1 MRYIFSTKELLTVL
15 RSSQKEALQ
24 SSPFRTLMTLNC
36 DTPTLSL
43 TDEQKL
49 LCAFALTPERTLAM
63 GRHSSAEGSLYLLN
77 IGAVWYLYT
86 WLEAQDKHV
95 FEAYFD
101 RPRLL
106 KFLQKNFCGFYR
118 PNFGSFTQLDLLM
131 THDEFIVWNLIRALY
146 AQRAR
151 TGRKGSNES
160 FLADDLK
167 IPDLAFYLQNY
178 LDELGWNTLSETI
191 NAMMEEKNHDVMDN
205 ALKGLEEKGILTPDV
220 ADVTHDSAYRLSRTA
235 LERLDDGMLLDTL
248 WCSDRTDPQRHGEV
262 LLCLRRDGVLALI
275 PTSKG
280 VALRSFPECPWEDLI

>member
-1 MRYIFSTKELLTVL
+1 MRYLFSTRELLTIL
-15 RSSQKEALQ
+15 RSSQKEASQ

-49 LCAFALTPERTLAM
+49 LCSFALTPERTLTV
-63 GRHSSAEGSLYLLN
+63 GRHSSAEGPLYLLN

-101 RPRLL
+101 HPRLL

-118 PNFGSFTQLDLLM
+118 PNFGAFTQLDLLM
-131 THDEFIVWNLIRALY
+131 TCDEFIVWNLIRALY
-146 AQRAR
+146 AFRAR
-151 TGRKGSNES
+151 TGRKGTNES

-167 IPDLAFYLQNY
+167 ISDLALYLQNY
-178 LDELGWNTLSETI
+178 LDELGLNTLSDNI
-191 NAMMEEKNHDVMDN
+191 NALMEEKNHDVMDN

-248 WCSDRTDPQRHGEV
+248 WCADRTDPQRNREV

-275 PTSKG
+275 PSQKG
-280 VALRSFPECPWEDLI
+280 VALRSFPECPWEELI